1 MYTDAFVYVCAA
13 IAIAGGKMDLVLEMG
28 RGGAERNK
36 TLTTANDFY

>member
-28 RGGAERNK
+28 RGGLRETK
-36 TLTTANDFY
+36 L